1 MKDINQYTF
10 NMHIKFMV
18 AFLWIDI
25 HVLEYYLLA
34 SELKVGLKN
43 DMLA

>member
-34 SELKVGLKN
+34 SEQSGLEK
-43 DMLA
+43 